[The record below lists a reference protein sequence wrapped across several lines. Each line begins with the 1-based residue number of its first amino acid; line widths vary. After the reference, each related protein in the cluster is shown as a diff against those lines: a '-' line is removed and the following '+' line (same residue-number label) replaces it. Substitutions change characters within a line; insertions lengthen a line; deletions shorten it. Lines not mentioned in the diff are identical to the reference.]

1 MHGRR
6 AVVRLADGSSVDAL
20 IGSRAL
26 TPVAG
31 DRVDIEVES
40 DPPGLCHIH
49 PRQGCLWRHDTR
61 RHKRLLA
68 SHVDR
73 MLVVAAPKPGIS
85 AEQLDRYLAI
95 SAIDRM
101 PASIVR
107 HKADLPDPALDARL
121 NEFRALGYPVLT
133 TSAQTDAGLTELVA
147 HIGRGTAVFVG
158 LSGAGKS
165 SLTGR
170 LIPAARPRT
179 GTLSTGS
186 GEGRHT
192 TTTTRLYPL
201 PAGGAVLDSPGVRD
215 IRLWPMAASE
225 LIHGF
230 PELARAA
237 EQCRFRDCAHDGEP
251 RCAVAQGVAAGTI
264 SKRRLASFRHLA
276 RYLASA

>member
-1 MHGRR
+1 M
-6 AVVRLADGSSVDAL
+6 VQLANGSNADSL

-31 DRVDIEVES
+31 DRVDIDMNR
-40 DPPGLCHIH
+40 DPPGLHYIH
-49 PRQGCLWRHDTR
+49 PRHGCLWRHDTR

-73 MLVVAAPKPGIS
+73 MLVVAAPEPGIS
-85 AEQLDRYLAI
+85 AEQLDRYLVIAE
-95 SAIDRM
+95 IDGLA
-101 PASIVR
+101 ASLVR

-121 NEFRALGYPVLT
+121 AEFRALGYPVLT
-133 TSAQTDAGLTELVA
+133 TSAQTDTGLAELAA

-170 LIPAARPRT
+170 LIPDARPRT
-179 GTLSTGS
+179 GTLSAGS
-186 GEGRHT
+186 GDGRHT

-201 PAGGAVLDSPGVRD
+201 PDGGAVLDSPGVRD
-215 IRLWPMAASE
+215 IRLWPMAATE

-251 RCAVAQGVAAGTI
+251 RCAVAQAVEAGTI
-264 SKRRLASFRHLA
+264 SNRRLASFRHLTH
-276 RYLASA
+276 YLASA